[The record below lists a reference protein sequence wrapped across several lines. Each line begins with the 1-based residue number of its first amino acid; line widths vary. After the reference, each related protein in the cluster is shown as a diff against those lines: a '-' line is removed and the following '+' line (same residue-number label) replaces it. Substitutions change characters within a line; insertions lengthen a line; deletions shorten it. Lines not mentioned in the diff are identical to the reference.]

1 MLKDTIL
8 VHTVARDEARIVKQ
22 DTRHKHIF
30 NQFKDSFLSVRNR
43 EMNSTTATALAVVA
57 SVWAIYLLLSALILW
72 RLGIVWFAVLVGGAT
87 WFLAPYLR
95 MTLTLASLALMADRM
110 TALLDKQHPSSESA
124 RQNVTGV

>member
-1 MLKDTIL
+1 M
-8 VHTVARDEARIVKQ
+8 
-22 DTRHKHIF
+22 
-30 NQFKDSFLSVRNR
+30 
-43 EMNSTTATALAVVA
+43 
-57 SVWAIYLLLSALILW
+57 WAIYLLLSALILW